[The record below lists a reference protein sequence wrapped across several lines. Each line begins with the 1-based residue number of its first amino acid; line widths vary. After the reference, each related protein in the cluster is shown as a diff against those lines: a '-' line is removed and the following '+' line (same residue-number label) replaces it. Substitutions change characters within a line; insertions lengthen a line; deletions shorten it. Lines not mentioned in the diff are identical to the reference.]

1 MQKRKRF
8 LILVVA
14 VIVISL
20 IAAEVWWRQRQGPAP
35 RELVLYG
42 NVDVRQIALAFN
54 GNGRVVQMRVI
65 EGDRVRAGELLAALD
80 KEPLQLRVAR
90 AEAQLQAQQQVLR
103 RLESGS
109 RPEEV
114 AQAQASVAAAKA
126 QASSAVQQLDRL
138 QAISRNTNQRGVS
151 REQLDLARANQQ
163 VAQAQLENARK
174 ALELVVAGPRQEDIE
189 QARAQLAAA
198 EAELALVRYELREAD
213 LKAPLDA
220 VVRSRLLE
228 PGDMASPQQPAY
240 TLALTRPKWVRA
252 YINEADLGRVRPGQ
266 TAQVVTDSYPKQ
278 PVAGQVGY
286 ISSVA
291 EFTPKTVQTE
301 ELRTSLVYEIRIV
314 VDDPDDR
321 LRLGMPV
328 TVHLPVAEQHT
339 AAGYAQP

>member
-1 MQKRKRF
+1 MH
-8 LILVVA
+8 
-14 VIVISL
+14 
-20 IAAEVWWRQRQGPAP
+20 
-35 RELVLYG
+35 
-42 NVDVRQIALAFN
+42 
-54 GNGRVVQMRVI
+54 VI
-65 EGDRVRAGELLAALD
+65 EGDRVRAGELLAVLD
-80 KEPLQLRVAR
+80 KEPLQLRVAQ
-90 AEAQLQAQQQVLR
+90 AGAQLQAQQQVLR

-151 REQLDLARANQQ
+151 REQLDVARANQQ
-163 VAQAQLENARK
+163 VAQAQLDNARK
-174 ALELVVAGPRQEDIE
+174 ALELVVVGPRQEDIE

-198 EAELALVRYELREAD
+198 EAELALARYELREAD

-228 PGDMASPQQPAY
+228 PGDIASPQQPAY
-240 TLALTRPKWVRA
+240 TLALTSPKWVRA
-252 YINEADLGRVRPGQ
+252 YINEVDLGRVRPGQ

-328 TVHLPVAEQHT
+328 TVRLPVAEQHT